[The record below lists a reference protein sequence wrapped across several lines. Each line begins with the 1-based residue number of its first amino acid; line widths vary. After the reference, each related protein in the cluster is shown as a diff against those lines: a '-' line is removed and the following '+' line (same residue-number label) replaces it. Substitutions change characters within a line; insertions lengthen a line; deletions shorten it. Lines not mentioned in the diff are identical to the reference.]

1 MKRKQLG
8 RTDLMV
14 TENSFGALPIQRIDK
29 QSAVELLHMAYDGG
43 INFYDTARAYSDS
56 EEKLGEAFHDRR
68 DKIVISTKSMAKDKA
83 GLLKDLDESLRML
96 RTDYV
101 DIMQL
106 HNIQSVPDPEDENGL
121 YQGLLEA
128 QRQGKCRFIGITSHR
143 RAIAEEA
150 AKSGLYDTIQFPVS
164 HPPVPLQNR
173 VPHIQKIPV
182 YLFFPVFAQFI
193 MPRHSTV
200 FP

>member
-1 MKRKQLG
+1 MYKRQ
-8 RTDLMV
+8 
-14 TENSFGALPIQRIDK
+14 
-29 QSAVELLHMAYDGG
+29 
-43 INFYDTARAYSDS
+43 
-56 EEKLGEAFHDRR
+56 AFHDRR

-164 HPPVPLQNR
+164 HISPQEDIDLIALCKELNLGFIAMKALSGGLLTSAEAAYAFFQQFDNAVP
-173 VPHIQKIPV
+173 IWGMQKKEE
-182 YLFFPVFAQFI
+182 LAQFQI
-193 MPRHSTV
+193 GRAHV
-200 FP
+200 